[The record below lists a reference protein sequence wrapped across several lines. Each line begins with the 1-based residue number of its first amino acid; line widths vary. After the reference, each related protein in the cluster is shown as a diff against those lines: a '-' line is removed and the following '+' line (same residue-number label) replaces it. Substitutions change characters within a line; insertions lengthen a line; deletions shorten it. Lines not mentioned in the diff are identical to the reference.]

1 MSPYLTLEV
10 RLVGMSTVL
19 GFILMASYDFLRLFR
34 FFVPH
39 GRLWTGIEDF
49 FYWIYAAVMTF
60 LLLFYE
66 NSGIVRA
73 YIIACVFFG
82 MIFYD
87 KIISRN
93 VFQLLKK
100 LKNGIRLKDRIVLLV
115 RTGGKIQKEARN
127 HGRKPEQ
134 TK

>member
-1 MSPYLTLEV
+1 MEV
-10 RLVGMSTVL
+10 RLVWMSFVL
-19 GFILMASYDFLRLFR
+19 GFILMASYDLLRWFR

-39 GRLWTGIEDF
+39 GLVWTGIEDF
-49 FYWIYAAVMTF
+49 FYWICAAVMTF

-73 YIIACVFFG
+73 YVIACVFFG

-93 VFQLLKK
+93 VFYLLKK
-100 LKNGIRLKDRIVLLV
+100 LKKWY
-115 RTGGKIQKEARN
+115 KIKRKTASEKRRN
-127 HGRKPEQ
+127 RQSEM
-134 TK
+134 

>member
-1 MSPYLTLEV
+1 MSMQIRFEAWLRLLSL
-10 RLVGMSTVL
+10 LVGCW
-19 GFILMASYDFLRLFR
+19 LMLVYDLLRVLRLMIKHSS
-34 FFVPH
+34 FVM
-39 GRLWTGIEDF
+39 GIEDF

-100 LKNGIRLKDRIVLLV
+100 LKKWY
-115 RTGGKIQKEARN
+115 KIKR
-127 HGRKPEQ
+127 
-134 TK
+134 

>member
-1 MSPYLTLEV
+1 MSPYLALEV

-19 GFILMASYDFLRLFR
+19 GFILMASYDCLRLFR

-39 GRLWTGIEDF
+39 GRLWTGLEDF

-73 YIIACVFFG
+73 YIIG
-82 MIFYD
+82 KSERSGESWEKTGTDEI
-87 KIISRN
+87 KE
-93 VFQLLKK
+93 
-100 LKNGIRLKDRIVLLV
+100 DRKTVWV
-115 RTGGKIQKEARN
+115 TGWR
-127 HGRKPEQ
+127 
-134 TK
+134 

>member
-49 FYWIYAAVMTF
+49 FYWIYAGGAVFMLLYEQNDGSFRFYAVAGVF
-60 LLLFYE
+60 LGMAAYDRFVSRIFFRCLKKFSRWFKITRKD
-66 NSGIVRA
+66 NSG
-73 YIIACVFFG
+73 
-82 MIFYD
+82 
-87 KIISRN
+87 S
-93 VFQLLKK
+93 
-100 LKNGIRLKDRIVLLV
+100 
-115 RTGGKIQKEARN
+115 
-127 HGRKPEQ
+127 
-134 TK
+134 

>member
-49 FYWIYAAVMTF
+49 FYWIYAGTATF
-60 LLLFYE
+60 MLLYE
-66 NSGIVRA
+66 QNDGGLRLYAIVG
-73 YIIACVFFG
+73 VLVG
-82 MIFYD
+82 MSLY
-87 KIISRN
+87 
-93 VFQLLKK
+93 
-100 LKNGIRLKDRIVLLV
+100 DRIVSRFLFAVLKKA
-115 RTGGKIQKEARN
+115 GKWFKIK
-127 HGRKPEQ
+127 K
-134 TK
+134 

>member
-49 FYWIYAAVMTF
+49 FYWIYAGTATFMLLYELNDGGVRMYAVA
-60 LLLFYE
+60 
-66 NSGIVRA
+66 G
-73 YIIACVFFG
+73 VFAG
-82 MIFYD
+82 MILYD
-87 KIISRN
+87 KIVSR
-93 VFQLLKK
+93 FLFAALKK
-100 LKNGIRLKDRIVLLV
+100 A
-115 RTGGKIQKEARN
+115 GKWFKIKRN
-127 HGRKPEQ
+127 R
-134 TK
+134 

>member
-49 FYWIYAAVMTF
+49 FYWCTTSCGF
-60 LLLFYE
+60 P
-66 NSGIVRA
+66 SGR
-73 YIIACVFFG
+73 
-82 MIFYD
+82 
-87 KIISRN
+87 IIS
-93 VFQLLKK
+93 
-100 LKNGIRLKDRIVLLV
+100 
-115 RTGGKIQKEARN
+115 
-127 HGRKPEQ
+127 
-134 TK
+134 

>member
-34 FFVPH
+34 FFVPQ
-39 GRLWTGIEDF
+39 GRLWT
-49 FYWIYAAVMTF
+49 
-60 LLLFYE
+60 
-66 NSGIVRA
+66 VRA

-100 LKNGIRLKDRIVLLV
+100 LKKWY
-115 RTGGKIQKEARN
+115 KIKR
-127 HGRKPEQ
+127 
-134 TK
+134 

>member
-49 FYWIYAAVMTF
+49 FYWIYAGTATF
-60 LLLFYE
+60 MLLYE
-66 NSGIVRA
+66 QNDGGLRLYAIVG
-73 YIIACVFFG
+73 VLVG
-82 MIFYD
+82 MSLY
-87 KIISRN
+87 
-93 VFQLLKK
+93 
-100 LKNGIRLKDRIVLLV
+100 DRIVSRFLFAVLKKA
-115 RTGGKIQKEARN
+115 GKWFKMKRN
-127 HGRKPEQ
+127 E
-134 TK
+134 

>member
-82 MIFYD
+82 MFFMIKSLAGMCFSY
-87 KIISRN
+87 
-93 VFQLLKK
+93 
-100 LKNGIRLKDRIVLLV
+100 
-115 RTGGKIQKEARN
+115 
-127 HGRKPEQ
+127 
-134 TK
+134 

>member
-60 LLLFYE
+60 LLLFYRE
-66 NSGIVRA
+66 QRYCSGVHHCV
-73 YIIACVFFG
+73 CVFRHDF
-82 MIFYD
+82 
-87 KIISRN
+87 
-93 VFQLLKK
+93 L
-100 LKNGIRLKDRIVLLV
+100 
-115 RTGGKIQKEARN
+115 
-127 HGRKPEQ
+127 
-134 TK
+134 

>member
-49 FYWIYAAVMTF
+49 FYWIYAGTATF
-60 LLLFYE
+60 MLLYE
-66 NSGIVRA
+66 QNDGGLRLYAIVG
-73 YIIACVFFG
+73 VLVG
-82 MIFYD
+82 MSLY
-87 KIISRN
+87 
-93 VFQLLKK
+93 
-100 LKNGIRLKDRIVLLV
+100 DRIVSRFLCAVLKKA
-115 RTGGKIQKEARN
+115 GKWFKIK
-127 HGRKPEQ
+127 K
-134 TK
+134 

>member
-87 KIISRN
+87 KIISREC
-93 VFQLLKK
+93 VSAIEKAEK
-100 LKNGIRLKDRIVLLV
+100 MV
-115 RTGGKIQKEARN
+115 
-127 HGRKPEQ
+127 
-134 TK
+134 

>member
-39 GRLWTGIEDF
+39 ARLFPGFEDF

-100 LKNGIRLKDRIVLLV
+100 LKKWY
-115 RTGGKIQKEARN
+115 KIKR
-127 HGRKPEQ
+127 
-134 TK
+134 

>member
-1 MSPYLTLEV
+1 MPCESLSYSGSPPGWHEYGA
-10 RLVGMSTVL
+10 RLYFDGE
-19 GFILMASYDFLRLFR
+19 YDFLRLFR

-100 LKNGIRLKDRIVLLV
+100 LKKWY
-115 RTGGKIQKEARN
+115 KIKR
-127 HGRKPEQ
+127 
-134 TK
+134 

>member
-66 NSGIVRA
+66 QRYCSGVHHCV
-73 YIIACVFFG
+73 CVFRHDF
-82 MIFYD
+82 
-87 KIISRN
+87 
-93 VFQLLKK
+93 L
-100 LKNGIRLKDRIVLLV
+100 
-115 RTGGKIQKEARN
+115 
-127 HGRKPEQ
+127 
-134 TK
+134 

>member
-82 MIFYD
+82 MKFHFE
-87 KIISRN
+87 S
-93 VFQLLKK
+93 
-100 LKNGIRLKDRIVLLV
+100 
-115 RTGGKIQKEARN
+115 IQTCFFMIKSLA
-127 HGRKPEQ
+127 GMCFSY
-134 TK
+134 

>member
-34 FFVPH
+34 FFIPH
-39 GRLWTGIEDF
+39 GRLWMGIEDF

-60 LLLFYE
+60 FLLFYE

-93 VFQLLKK
+93 VFRLLKK
-100 LKNGIRLKDRIVLLV
+100 LKKRYKIKR
-115 RTGGKIQKEARN
+115 RTATKYRKQ
-127 HGRKPEQ
+127 GRSEM
-134 TK
+134 

>member
-49 FYWIYAAVMTF
+49 FTGSM
-60 LLLFYE
+60 
-66 NSGIVRA
+66 
-73 YIIACVFFG
+73 
-82 MIFYD
+82 
-87 KIISRN
+87 
-93 VFQLLKK
+93 
-100 LKNGIRLKDRIVLLV
+100 RLS
-115 RTGGKIQKEARN
+115 
-127 HGRKPEQ
+127 
-134 TK
+134 

>member
-10 RLVGMSTVL
+10 HLVGMSTVL

-100 LKNGIRLKDRIVLLV
+100 LKKWY
-115 RTGGKIQKEARN
+115 KIKKIE
-127 HGRKPEQ
+127 
-134 TK
+134 

>member
-34 FFVPH
+34 FFVPP
-39 GRLWTGIEDF
+39 GRLWMGSGDF
-49 FYWIYAAVMTF
+49 FFWIYGAVMTF

-100 LKNGIRLKDRIVLLV
+100 LKKWY
-115 RTGGKIQKEARN
+115 KIKR
-127 HGRKPEQ
+127 
-134 TK
+134 

>member
-60 LLLFYE
+60 LRCFTRTAVLF
-66 NSGIVRA
+66 G
-73 YIIACVFFG
+73 
-82 MIFYD
+82 
-87 KIISRN
+87 
-93 VFQLLKK
+93 
-100 LKNGIRLKDRIVLLV
+100 
-115 RTGGKIQKEARN
+115 RTSLRVCFSA
-127 HGRKPEQ
+127 
-134 TK
+134 